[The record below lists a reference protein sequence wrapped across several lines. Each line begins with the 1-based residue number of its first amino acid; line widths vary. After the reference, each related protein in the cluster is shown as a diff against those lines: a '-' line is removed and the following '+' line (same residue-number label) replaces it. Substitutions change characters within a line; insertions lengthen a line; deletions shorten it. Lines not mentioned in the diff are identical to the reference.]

1 MSDMRAFVTWRIDFF
16 DAAAFIRERTLS
28 CTKKMKKATA
38 TSTFHLLVVCPCVY
52 TLKLQG
58 DDAVEFYVYVGSCCN
73 LNQRLAQHLSGV
85 GARFTREH
93 KMIEIM
99 SVQLVNGDAIAA
111 ENARTLE
118 MIAEYGSE
126 RVRGGKY
133 LSG

>member
-1 MSDMRAFVTWRIDFF
+1 
-16 DAAAFIRERTLS
+16 
-28 CTKKMKKATA
+28 MKRSQI
-38 TSTFHLLVVCPCVY
+38 STFHPLTICPCVY

-58 DDAVEFYVYVGSCCN
+58 DDAVEFFIYVGSCYN
-73 LNQRLAQHLSGV
+73 LNQRLAQHISGV

-93 KMIEIM
+93 KFIEIM
-99 SVQLVNGDAIAA
+99 HVQLIDGDAIAA

>member
-1 MSDMRAFVTWRIDFF
+1 MLCLF
-16 DAAAFIRERTLS
+16 
-28 CTKKMKKATA
+28 KKNMKHSI
-38 TSTFHLLVVCPCVY
+38 STFHPLTVCPCVY
-52 TLKLQG
+52 TIRLQG
-58 DDAVEFYVYVGSCCN
+58 DDACEFYVYVGSCYN
-73 LNQRLAQHLSGV
+73 LNQRLAQHISGV

-93 KMIEIM
+93 KFIEIM
-99 SVQLVNGDAIAA
+99 HVMLVDGCAIAA

>member
-1 MSDMRAFVTWRIDFF
+1 MFCLF
-16 DAAAFIRERTLS
+16 
-28 CTKKMKKATA
+28 KKMKQSI
-38 TSTFHLLVVCPCVY
+38 STFHPLTICPCVY

-58 DDAVEFYVYVGSCCN
+58 DDAVEWFVYVGSCYN
-73 LNQRLAQHLSGV
+73 LNQRLSQHISGV
-85 GARFTREH
+85 GARFTQQH
-93 KMIEIM
+93 KFIEIM
-99 SVQLVNGDAIAA
+99 HVQLVDGDAIAA